1 MSQEPSSSCAPV
13 LVVSGRRKREGAP
26 LLWGDFSF
34 FCFSLAGSRSSGSN
48 RSDGGGGRAS
58 KHQEEKAGAESKSG
72 SGSESEY
79 STRSGGGP
87 RGGALAGPGG
97 EAASQR
103 SQHSLHSHHSLHAAY
118 AAPGGVP
125 LAYNPMVV
133 MMVPPPGPPAAA
145 AVQPPG
151 APPVRDLGSVPPEL
165 TASRQSFH
173 MAMGN
178 PSEFF
183 VDVM

>member
-1 MSQEPSSSCAPV
+1 MDVAKPHLMHLFA
-13 LVVSGRRKREGAP
+13 
-26 LLWGDFSF
+26 LL
-34 FCFSLAGSRSSGSN
+34 LAGSRSSGSN
-48 RSDGGGGRAS
+48 RSDGGGGSGGGRGPN
-58 KHQEEKAGAESKSG
+58 KHKEEKAGADSKSG

-79 STRSGGGP
+79 STRSGSQ
-87 RGGALAGPGG
+87 RGGAVAGPSG
-97 EAASQR
+97 EGAPQR
-103 SQHSLHSHHSLHAAY
+103 SQHSLGGSGSVRSHHSLHAAY
-118 AAPGGVP
+118 AAPGGMP

-133 MMVPPPGPPAAA
+133 MMVPPPAPPAAA
-145 AVQPPG
+145 AAALQPPG

>member
-1 MSQEPSSSCAPV
+1 MLSC
-13 LVVSGRRKREGAP
+13 
-26 LLWGDFSF
+26 
-34 FCFSLAGSRSSGSN
+34 LAGSRSSGSN
-48 RSDGGGGRAS
+48 RSDGGGGSGGRGAGRP
-58 KHQEEKAGAESKSG
+58 KEEKPGADSKSG

-79 STRSGGGP
+79 SIRSGSQ
-87 RGGALAGPGG
+87 RGAPAVMPGG
-97 EAASQR
+97 EGSSQR
-103 SQHSLHSHHSLHAAY
+103 SQHSLGGLSLRSHPSLHSAY

-125 LAYNPMVV
+125 LGYKPMVV
-133 MMVPPPGPPAAA
+133 MMVPPPPPPASAA
-145 AVQPPG
+145 AIQPPG

>member
-1 MSQEPSSSCAPV
+1 MGRSRQETDDPFWFLFV
-13 LVVSGRRKREGAP
+13 
-26 LLWGDFSF
+26 
-34 FCFSLAGSRSSGSN
+34 GSRSSGSN
-48 RSDGGGGRAS
+48 RSDGGGGSTRGAN
-58 KHQEEKAGAESKSG
+58 KHKEEKVGADSKSG

-79 STRSGGGP
+79 SARSSQ
-87 RGGALAGPGG
+87 RGGAMAGPSGG
-97 EAASQR
+97 EGA
-103 SQHSLHSHHSLHAAY
+103 SQHSLGGGSVRSHHSLHAAY
-118 AAPGGVP
+118 AAPGGMP

-133 MMVPPPGPPAAA
+133 MMVPPPIPPTSAAT

-151 APPVRDLGSVPPEL
+151 APPVRDLGAVPPEL

>member
-1 MSQEPSSSCAPV
+1 MWFSC
-13 LVVSGRRKREGAP
+13 LV
-26 LLWGDFSF
+26 
-34 FCFSLAGSRSSGSN
+34 GSRSSGSN
-48 RSDGGGGRAS
+48 RSDGGGGRGAGRP
-58 KHQEEKAGAESKSG
+58 KEEKPGADSKSG

-79 STRSGGGP
+79 SIRSGSQ
-87 RGGALAGPGG
+87 RGGAALLPGG
-97 EAASQR
+97 EGSSQR
-103 SQHSLHSHHSLHAAY
+103 SQHSLGGVSVRSHPSLHGAY

-125 LAYNPMVV
+125 LAYKPMMV
-133 MMVPPPGPPAAA
+133 MMVPPPPPPLPPPGI
-145 AVQPPG
+145 QPPG

>member
-1 MSQEPSSSCAPV
+1 M
-13 LVVSGRRKREGAP
+13 
-26 LLWGDFSF
+26 
-34 FCFSLAGSRSSGSN
+34 
-48 RSDGGGGRAS
+48 
-58 KHQEEKAGAESKSG
+58 
-72 SGSESEY
+72 
-79 STRSGGGP
+79 
-87 RGGALAGPGG
+87 ALP
-97 EAASQR
+97 
-103 SQHSLHSHHSLHAAY
+103 
-118 AAPGGVP
+118 
-125 LAYNPMVV
+125 YNPMMVV
-133 MMVPPPGPPAAA
+133 MMPPPPPPVSA